1 MLLMS
6 LVFAEDVI
14 EPVEHG
20 HINWTHSRLVIEAG
34 GGQNTGAWTDTKLV
48 EQTAVSQLEMRV
60 RQAALD
66 LPYDEERRGS
76 DLLEEDELSRSLDEG
91 LASWTIA
98 ETRYYAS
105 GKVELRAEVDLQDWL
120 RPALTRQAEADPD
133 QPTQPTAITGV
144 VLDARGLDV
153 APALTVGPACPEG

>member
-48 EQTAVSQLEMRV
+48 EQTA
-60 RQAALD
+60 
-66 LPYDEERRGS
+66 
-76 DLLEEDELSRSLDEG
+76 RS
-91 LASWTIA
+91 AHP
-98 ETRYYAS
+98 AS
-105 GKVELRAEVDLQDWL
+105 GQGGVE
-120 RPALTRQAEADPD
+120 
-133 QPTQPTAITGV
+133 TG
-144 VLDARGLDV
+144 DG
-153 APALTVGPACPEG
+153 E